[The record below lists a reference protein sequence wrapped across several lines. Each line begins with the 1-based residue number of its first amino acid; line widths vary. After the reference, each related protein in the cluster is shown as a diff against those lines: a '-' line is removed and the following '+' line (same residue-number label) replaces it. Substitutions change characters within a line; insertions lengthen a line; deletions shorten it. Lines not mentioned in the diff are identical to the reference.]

1 MNDQQ
6 AQALAVAA
14 QNPVYHRVAE
24 WLRSCFPGAEIG
36 AADVALLLELL
47 KTAEP
52 EFIHALEGFL
62 KQKIPS
68 VSLDHESI
76 AALERVPTTTHTTY
90 QIDGVH
96 LRTTPIF
103 SCFTGVVKAVRV
115 RLHQNLKLPF
125 FTVYGTVWAHDHIVF
140 TIDEIRTW
148 LRENYPDF
156 NPSFQRVDL
165 ITPARHDLF
174 RFAPVALF
182 FAYETPTSPVPSFF
196 IIESGYANG
205 KPAVLYL
212 GRTMTTKIVAKTG
225 YKPTPFSNPDN
236 TYTSTLTL
244 QDSHG
249 PLGLGADEPDVLVIE
264 SREQLDE
271 RPYITLTMKYTV
283 EATPGQVIFPG
294 KQFIEAGIRVESIS
308 LGLGEELDE
317 LQKLIAELGLKWLQW
332 NLWPV
337 PERTQ

>member
-1 MNDQQ
+1 MNDKDS
-6 AQALAVAA
+6 QALATAA
-14 QNPVYHRVAE
+14 QHPVYQRVSE
-24 WLRSCFPGAEIG
+24 WLRSAFPGTEIG
-36 AADVALLLELL
+36 VADVALLLEAL

-52 EFIHALEGFL
+52 DLIDALESFL
-62 KQKIPS
+62 KEPIPS
-68 VSLDHESI
+68 VSLEHESTD
-76 AALERVPTTTHTTY
+76 ALERVRTTTHTTY
-90 QIDGVH
+90 QIDAVH

-115 RLHQNLKLPF
+115 RLHQNLTLPF

-140 TIDEIRTW
+140 TIDEIKTW
-148 LRENYPDF
+148 LSTNHPDF

-225 YKPTPFSNPDN
+225 YKPTPFSSPDN
-236 TYTSTLTL
+236 IYSSTLTL
-244 QDSHG
+244 QDT
-249 PLGLGADEPDVLVIE
+249 DEPDVLVIE

-271 RPYITLTMKYTV
+271 RPYITLTMNYAV

-294 KQFIEAGIRVESIS
+294 KQFIEAGIRIESIS
-308 LGLGEELDE
+308 LGMGEELGE
-317 LQKLIAELGLKWLQW
+317 LEKLIAELGLKWLQW

-337 PERTQ
+337 PEPTAAPRS